1 MPQLIYFCA
10 ALGPT
15 TMQVLGQL
23 YSGRLVLVVLVKY
36 TLCRY
41 IYIYIESEIS
51 NINIRVEKEKERT
64 HFSVVV

>member
-41 IYIYIESEIS
+41 IYIYIYIYIESEI
-51 NINIRVEKEKERT
+51 INIKIMV
-64 HFSVVV
+64 